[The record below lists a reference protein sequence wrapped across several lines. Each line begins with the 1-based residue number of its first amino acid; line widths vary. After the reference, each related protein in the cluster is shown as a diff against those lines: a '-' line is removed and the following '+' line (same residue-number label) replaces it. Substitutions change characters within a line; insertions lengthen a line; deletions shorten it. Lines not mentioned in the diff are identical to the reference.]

1 MAVLQMQRVSIC
13 ALKKDRKS
21 ILEKLQSMGILE
33 ISQVADEDDAFS
45 RMDTMNARVSFEKKP
60 ILRIRRWMYWMDTLR
75 SQKSMFAS
83 LEGKKLIG
91 SSRFQSAVAD
101 KEKIMDTAADL
112 IQTSKVIAE
121 KKAAILKLENQIE
134 SLTPYLSLK
143 FQ

>member
-75 SQKSMFAS
+75 SQNPCLLRWKAKS
-83 LEGKKLIG
+83 
-91 SSRFQSAVAD
+91 
-101 KEKIMDTAADL
+101 
-112 IQTSKVIAE
+112 
-121 KKAAILKLENQIE
+121 
-134 SLTPYLSLK
+134 
-143 FQ
+143 

>member
-1 MAVLQMQRVSIC
+1 
-13 ALKKDRKS
+13 
-21 ILEKLQSMGILE
+21 
-33 ISQVADEDDAFS
+33 
-45 RMDTMNARVSFEKKP
+45 
-60 ILRIRRWMYWMDTLR
+60 
-75 SQKSMFAS
+75 MFAS

-134 SLTPYLSLK
+134 SLTPYLSLEVPMNYSGTK
-143 FQ
+143 KLPCS